1 MGERRASGYQE
12 LVGSNGTSRGRHRLA
27 DPVGRPALLPRSLNV
42 VSVTVGA
49 VLVLAAQDDPGTP
62 ARRPHPDTPSLSA
75 FQPVVL
81 APEPRP
87 ATAAVTGRAVAG
99 AHLSATA
106 SVYAG

>member
-1 MGERRASGYQE
+1 VE

-49 VLVLAAQDDPGTP
+49 VLVLAAQDSPGTP
-62 ARRPHPDTPSLSA
+62 EPRPHWDTPPSA
-75 FQPVVL
+75 LQPVVL

-87 ATAAVTGRAVAG
+87 APATVTGKSIAG

-106 SVYAG
+106 SVHAD